1 MTILTVNTSLPTLTK
16 SFIKKDASPIAW
28 RIAMGPPPEPNAPFR
43 RSPSGKTYASVVEA
57 MPAIPPKTPSPKA
70 ASPKALSPKT
80 PSPNPESRGK
90 IAFLKG
96 GKFENDLG
104 KVLTNLYDVQTNQP
118 LLTDFTPGSA
128 PAEEEDVIIGWR
140 GKKIGIE
147 AKNLGTSEGGQRA
160 FQLKNDRLEIPDLPR
175 NRIHRTCLPSGFLPF
190 EGRIPSFKKGDLSRE
205 TWEKEWD
212 LFRDQHIRCS
222 PTAIA
227 DYYRM
232 KGSSYIQIQ
241 GMGLY
246 HTGDDICGWG
256 VPLFKCPTRI
266 RIRCKTHKGNVPT
279 TVQAALNYHRDR
291 LEKSPFCLIN
301 GPLPSSIGK
310 KD

>member
-1 MTILTVNTSLPTLTK
+1 MTISTSTTTNSSAKTDVRPT
-16 SFIKKDASPIAW
+16 IWHIAL
-28 RIAMGPPPEPNAPFR
+28 GPPAQPNAPFR
-43 RSPSGKTYASVVEA
+43 RTSPGKTYASVVEA
-57 MPAIPPKTPSPKA
+57 MPPIPPTPPPKTPSPKA
-70 ASPKALSPKT
+70 T
-80 PSPNPESRGK
+80 PSESRGK

-104 KVLTNLYDVQTNQP
+104 KVLTNLYDVQTNEP
-118 LLTDFTPGSA
+118 LLKDFKPGSA
-128 PAEEEDVIIGWR
+128 PAEEEDVIIDWR

-160 FQLKNDRLEIPDLPR
+160 FQLKDDRLEIPDLPR
-175 NRIHRTCLPSGFLPF
+175 NRIHRACLPEGFLPF
-190 EGRIPSFKKGDLSRE
+190 EGRIPSFKKGDLTRE
-205 TWEKEWD
+205 TWEKEWN

-246 HTGDDICGWG
+246 HTGKDVCGWG

-279 TVQAALNYHRDR
+279 TVQAALNYNRDR

-301 GPLPSSIGK
+301 GPLPTAIGK
-310 KD
+310 KA

>member
-1 MTILTVNTSLPTLTK
+1 M
-16 SFIKKDASPIAW
+16 
-28 RIAMGPPPEPNAPFR
+28 PPP
-43 RSPSGKTYASVVEA
+43 
-57 MPAIPPKTPSPKA
+57 PPKTPSPSPSPKA
-70 ASPKALSPKT
+70 AS
-80 PSPNPESRGK
+80 ESRGK

-104 KVLTNLYDVQTNQP
+104 KILTGLYDTETKEP
-118 LLTDFTPGSA
+118 LLKDFKPGSA
-128 PAEEEDVIIGWR
+128 PAEEEDFIIQWR

-160 FQLKNDRLEIPDLPR
+160 FQLKNDRLEIPDIPR
-175 NRIHRTCLPSGFLPF
+175 NRIHRACLPEGFLPF
-190 EGRIPSFKKGDLSRE
+190 EGRIPSFKKCDLSRE
-205 TWEKEWD
+205 TWEKEWN

-246 HTGDDICGWG
+246 HTGKDVCGWG

-291 LEKSPFCLIN
+291 LEKSPYCLFN
-301 GPLPSSIGK
+301 GPLPASILK
-310 KD
+310 KA